1 MLREDYVDLLQR
13 EADARIRILN
23 HKETPEIRKRLEEKI
38 FEVEV
43 ALKKAEEVSRTATAE
58 VEHQKRLTAMAM
70 QDVANVVDPSSGDA
84 PAVLVSE
91 VAKFRGEATRIEVEL
106 GAAKKRVSLLSSKLK
121 ESQAK
126 VITLEGRVAQLEAKE
141 RDATMTCQQAKRELL
156 DMQAKYHGGAT
167 AEEMDKVRKER
178 EELVADRQRLQR
190 EADR

>member
-23 HKETPEIRKRLEEKI
+23 HKDQPEKVKQMEERVM
-38 FEVEV
+38 ELEV
-43 ALKKAEEVSRTATAE
+43 ALKKAEEVGRTSAAE

-70 QDVANVVDPSSGDA
+70 EDVANVVDPSSGDA

-91 VAKFRGEATRIEVEL
+91 VAKFRGEAARIEVEL
-106 GAAKKRVSLLSSKLK
+106 GAAKKRVSMLSAKLK

-126 VITLEGRVAQLEAKE
+126 AVSLEGRLAHMEGKE

-156 DMQAKYHGGAT
+156 DMQAKYHGGAS
-167 AEEMDKVRKER
+167 AEEMIKVRKER
-178 EELVADRQRLQR
+178 EELMADRERLHR